1 MTGFE
6 GNDDDDDY
14 ITIIP
19 QESPHSS
26 QFLVGL
32 MVNKIPSQNVRE
44 NTGFYQD
51 IVPLPGPSLEQE
63 WGLIPSPE

>member
-1 MTGFE
+1 MVMMM
-6 GNDDDDDY
+6 
-14 ITIIP
+14 IVIILIASIP

-32 MVNKIPSQNVRE
+32 MVNKIPSQNV

-51 IVPLPGPSLEQE
+51 IVPLPGPSLEQK
-63 WGLIPSPE
+63 